1 MKKKIGLLIVAII
14 AITGGTYM
22 LWSAFF
28 KYKDMEIDDILWT
41 NSVNDKNKH
50 IHTIYLY
57 RDGKREKIGDI
68 LLDCISKKG
77 ENLLVGVQNLYPNAD
92 EFRGIVTYD
101 ISSKEVSEILARDKI
116 DDFLGEGNHEFR
128 GNIQMTKDGNFFYFV
143 RGGKMISYDVEN
155 DKLEILFETSS
166 RYYSLNEE
174 ETCLFFSNSPTLYR
188 YNLSTKTIDTLLN
201 GCIYSFAVSKDEKVI
216 VYEEFKEKAL
226 FLYNMD
232 TKEKE
237 KLVDLNYGY
246 GIVYISEDNRY
257 ILYTD
262 YKEAFVPTN
271 RKIRIYVLDLETG
284 KRRIIYKGNYHENI
298 GNVLW

>member
-1 MKKKIGLLIVAII
+1 
-14 AITGGTYM
+14 M

-57 RDGKREKIGDI
+57 GDGKREKIGDI

-101 ISSKEVSEILARDKI
+101 ISSKEVSKILARDKI

-143 RGGKMISYDVEN
+143 RGGKMISYDVEK
-155 DKLEILFETSS
+155 DELEILFET
-166 RYYSLNEE
+166 
-174 ETCLFFSNSPTLYR
+174 
-188 YNLSTKTIDTLLN
+188 
-201 GCIYSFAVSKDEKVI
+201 
-216 VYEEFKEKAL
+216 
-226 FLYNMD
+226 
-232 TKEKE
+232 
-237 KLVDLNYGY
+237 
-246 GIVYISEDNRY
+246 
-257 ILYTD
+257 
-262 YKEAFVPTN
+262 
-271 RKIRIYVLDLETG
+271 
-284 KRRIIYKGNYHENI
+284 
-298 GNVLW
+298 W